1 MGLLKSLFGRQSK
14 SRTSES
20 SILSTIL
27 RIENQNS
34 LDSGKTVILEECAAL
49 LLNTTDHPFF
59 EDIDSSLE
67 NSAKNLVS
75 LKSKLSGSKSEAFNS
90 CWILFENTFKDKM
103 VNDINSFSTH
113 MADLGLADNMTA
125 AIFKSVIGDQITYW
139 ICNYRTSKFYPMVP
153 IDNGGRDNDLELEF
167 GEMSASLGI
176 PTEPHEN
183 WYSLSD
189 IPF

>member
-1 MGLLKSLFGRQSK
+1 MGLLKALFGRQSK
-14 SRTSES
+14 SKTSES

-113 MADLGLADNMTA
+113 MADLGL
-125 AIFKSVIGDQITYW
+125 
-139 ICNYRTSKFYPMVP
+139 
-153 IDNGGRDNDLELEF
+153 
-167 GEMSASLGI
+167 SLI
-176 PTEPHEN
+176 H
-183 WYSLSD
+183 
-189 IPF
+189 I